1 MDVVINGKKTETSC
15 CYLQELVAGQQGQTL
30 LYNGY
35 QTEEN
40 LPLQA
45 GDQIVILPRGVMP
58 DRDSWESML
67 AARHTPPVHE
77 RIRQGAV
84 AIAGLGGLGSHIAV
98 MLARA
103 GIGKLLLVDFD
114 TVEISN
120 LNRQHYTV
128 RHLGMPKTEALA
140 MQLQEINPFVQITT
154 RQVTVCAENAVSL
167 FADWPLV
174 CEAFDNPAAK
184 AMLVNTLLADGQKQ
198 IVAASGMAGYGSANQ
213 IQTVRKIKGLYLCGD
228 EKSEAA
234 VGQSLMAPRVQICA
248 GHQANMVLRL
258 LLGLTAP

>member
-1 MDVVINGKKTETSC
+1 MEVVINGKKTETNC

-58 DRDSWESML
+58 DRESWESML

-77 RIRQGAV
+77 HIRQGAV

-140 MQLQEINPFVQITT
+140 MQLQEINPFVNYLLG
-154 RQVTVCAENAVSL
+154 EH
-167 FADWPLV
+167 
-174 CEAFDNPAAK
+174 
-184 AMLVNTLLADGQKQ
+184 TLLVVLYKYA
-198 IVAASGMAGYGSANQ
+198 VLPL
-213 IQTVRKIKGLYLCGD
+213 GLYLLYRFRH
-228 EKSEAA
+228 KRIA
-234 VGQSLMAPRVQICA
+234 VLGIYLCALCFIGTVVYQLLMMPL
-248 GHQANMVLRL
+248 HWW
-258 LLGLTAP
+258 